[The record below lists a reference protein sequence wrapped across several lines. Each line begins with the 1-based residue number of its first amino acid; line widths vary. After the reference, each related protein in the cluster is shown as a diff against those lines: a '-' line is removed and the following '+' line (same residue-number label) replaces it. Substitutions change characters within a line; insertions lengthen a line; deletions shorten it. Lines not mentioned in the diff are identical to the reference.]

1 MFVQNPVRTRSQG
14 SLPWADQRKR
24 NIPRFL
30 NKHWMVPAWHYEEK
44 HLDVWI
50 LRTVEHFKVLNIS
63 SAQMKSCS
71 ISSPLIILVYRCF
84 SFSCLNIPC
93 TSTWFYS
100 VYYELLSLIKLILI
114 FYLKRFAAESP
125 DESIAFK
132 IETDVFSL
140 IMNVIKRRITVQNL
154 LILERHLFLKNE
166 VTLIW
171 KSNIL
176 YTSGIS

>member
-1 MFVQNPVRTRSQG
+1 MFVQNPVRTRLQG
-14 SLPWADQRKR
+14 CLPWADQRKR

-30 NKHWMVPAWHYEEK
+30 NKHWMVPAWHYEGK

-50 LRTVEHFKVLNIS
+50 LSWTAEHFKVLNIS

-84 SFSCLNIPC
+84 SSSCLNIRC

-100 VYYELLSLIKLILI
+100 VYYELLSLVKLILI
-114 FYLKRFAAESP
+114 FYLKLFAAESP

-154 LILERHLFLKNE
+154 LILERHLFFKNE
-166 VTLIW
+166 ITLL
-171 KSNIL
+171 KSNIF